1 MILGVIKNGNHGYAP
16 GKKLV
21 NPGSS
26 PPGADD
32 GVLYLYTETTTRYR
46 AIDSSPFR
54 LPKA

>member
-1 MILGVIKNGNHGYAP
+1 MVLGVIKNGNHEHAP

-32 GVLYLYTETTTRYR
+32 GVLYLYTETTTRNR